1 MKQLSF
7 FLKYIKYWFSAKTA
21 HGIHSPFV
29 FELYNEA
36 ISKKGNYYSF
46 DKIEHLRKKLLISKK
61 EIEVTDL
68 GTGKSGKRTVSEIAE
83 RSAKDKK
90 YCELLFRLAYHFKPN
105 SILELGTSL
114 GISTAYFASANPNA
128 KVITIEGCPNTAN
141 EAKKN
146 FESLVLNNIESVV
159 GDFDSVLS
167 AVLDRSQSERTP
179 SEKPAPKRSFGE
191 ASNLVFIDGNHK
203 KIPTLNYFN
212 QLLEH
217 ITNNSVFIFDDIH
230 WSDEMEEA
238 WEEIKSH
245 PKVSVTID
253 LFFLGLVFFRKE
265 QAKENFILRF

>member
-1 MKQLSF
+1 L
-7 FLKYIKYWFSAKTA
+7 LSAKTA

-36 ISKKGNYYSF
+36 INKKGNYYSF
-46 DKIEHLRKKLLISKK
+46 DKIELLRRKLLISNK

-68 GTGKSGKRTVSEIAE
+68 GTGKSGRRMLSEIAE

-90 YCELLFRLAYHFKPN
+90 YCELLFRIAYYFKPN
-105 SILELGTSL
+105 NILELGTSL
-114 GISTAYFASANPNA
+114 GISTCYLASANPTS

-146 FESLVLNNIESVV
+146 FESLGLNNIETVV
-159 GDFDSVLS
+159 GDFDSVLAS
-167 AVLDRSQSERTP
+167 VLSPQS
-179 SEKPAPKRSFGE
+179 SVD
-191 ASNLVFIDGNHK
+191 LIFIDGNHK

-217 ITNNSVFIFDDIH
+217 TTNDSVFVFDDIH
-230 WSDEMEEA
+230 WSDEMDEA
-238 WEEIKSH
+238 WETIKSH
-245 PKVSVTID
+245 PKVSVTVD

-265 QAKENFILRF
+265 QAKENFTIRF